1 MAEQEILILGHP
13 KLYEISA
20 PAEHGEI
27 NDMQSVSADLFDTIE
42 AFRAKHGWGRA
53 IAAPQ
58 IGVLKRVVCM
68 NVGNPVTLINPALEM
83 VGEGTMTVW
92 DDCMSFHELLV
103 KVQRHRRCR
112 VRFRDLDWNE
122 QVLDF
127 EDDLA
132 ELIQHEVDHLDGIL
146 TIQRAVD
153 ERSIAMRSQRGL
165 LG

>member
-1 MAEQEILILGHP
+1 MAEQRILILGHP

-20 PAEHGEI
+20 PAEHDEI
-27 NDMQSVSADLFDTIE
+27 NDMRSVSADLFDTME
-42 AFRAKHGWGRA
+42 AFQTKHGWGRA

-58 IGVLKRVVCM
+58 IGVLKRVACM
-68 NVGNPVTLINPALEM
+68 NVDQPVTLINPELEM

-92 DDCMSFHELLV
+92 DDCMSFPELLV

-127 EDDLA
+127 EDDLS

-165 LG
+165 LE

>member
-1 MAEQEILILGHP
+1 MAAQEILLLGNP
-13 KLYEISA
+13 KLYGASA
-20 PAEHGEI
+20 PVEQDKI
-27 NDMQSVSADLFDTIE
+27 NEMRSVSDDLFDTMG
-42 AFRAKHGWGRA
+42 AFRQKHGWGRA

-58 IGVLKRVVCM
+58 IGVLKRMVCM
-68 NVGNPVTLINPALEM
+68 NVDREIVLINPELEM
-83 VGEGTMTVW
+83 SGDEMMTVW
-92 DDCMSFHELLV
+92 DDCMSFPELLV
-103 KVQRHRRCR
+103 KVRRYRRCR
-112 VRFRDLDWNE
+112 VRFRDLDWND

>member
-1 MAEQEILILGHP
+1 M
-13 KLYEISA
+13 
-20 PAEHGEI
+20 
-27 NDMQSVSADLFDTIE
+27 
-42 AFRAKHGWGRA
+42 
-53 IAAPQ
+53 
-58 IGVLKRVVCM
+58 
-68 NVGNPVTLINPALEM
+68 
-83 VGEGTMTVW
+83 
-92 DDCMSFHELLV
+92 
-103 KVQRHRRCR
+103 

-122 QVLDF
+122 QVLDY